1 MNAFKQVII
10 ICILLFLTG
19 CVQTII
25 IDSSH
30 ISEREVVVALQN
42 QNIELTE
49 GGSVKGTIF
58 TSKLKG
64 VKPQVYELNEKLFL
78 IYEFDTPEELD
89 KGEKEFAN
97 KTASMNLVSYK
108 TFTKRNILIF
118 YVHGEDLN
126 SNQIPFEKEIQEALD
141 SLIEG

>member
-1 MNAFKQVII
+1 MKQAII
-10 ICILLFLTG
+10 LCMLLFLTG
-19 CVQTII
+19 CGQTGA
-25 IDSSH
+25 DSSSH
-30 ISEREVVVALQN
+30 ISDREVVVALKN
-42 QNIELTE
+42 HNIELTE
-49 GGSVKGTIF
+49 GTSVKGTII

-64 VKPQVYELNEKLFL
+64 VKPQVYELNEKLFV
-78 IYEFDTPEELD
+78 IYEFDTPEELE

-118 YVHGEDLN
+118 YVHGENLN
-126 SNQIPFEKEIQEALD
+126 SNQIPFEKEIQEALK